1 MPMFHVEHMKMR
13 YFTLILA
20 IFALSACTK
29 ADPEAYKR
37 DPILLD
43 FQSQVANLNGQLETT
58 HKEIETA
65 KKDLKSSV
73 PQSGQAGQFQKRI
86 YDMQKRADA
95 LEQQIRF
102 FKIHIESRA
111 RQAQADYQK
120 AFKNNKEWPDKQ
132 EVESYMAEK
141 RFRMAKMSWSQKDRI
156 QEYKK
161 NSSAPEGGESAGTH
175 EAPPSGH

>member
-1 MPMFHVEHMKMR
+1 MFHVEHMKMG

-43 FQSQVANLNGQLETT
+43 YQTQVGALSGQLEST
-58 HKEIETA
+58 HKEIDSA
-65 KKDLKSSV
+65 KKELKASV
-73 PQSGQAGQFQKRI
+73 PQSGQAAQFQKRI
-86 YDMQKRADA
+86 YEMEKRADT

-111 RQAQADYQK
+111 RKAQTDYQE
-120 AFKNNKEWPDKQ
+120 AFKNKKEWPDKQ

-156 QEYKK
+156 QDYKK
-161 NSSAPEGGESAGTH
+161 KSSPPAGGESEGSQVAPAGG
-175 EAPPSGH
+175 E

>member
-1 MPMFHVEHMKMR
+1 MFHVEHMKKA
-13 YFTLILA
+13 YFSLILA

-43 FQSQVANLNGQLETT
+43 FQTQVSSLNGQLETIQ
-58 HKEIETA
+58 KEIETA
-65 KKDLKSSV
+65 KKELKNSV
-73 PQSGQAGQFQKRI
+73 PQSGQAGQFQSRI
-86 YDMQKRADA
+86 YEKQKRADT
-95 LEQQIRF
+95 LQQQIRF

-111 RQAQADYQK
+111 RKAQADYQV
-120 AFKNNKEWPDKQ
+120 AFKNNKEWPDKE

-161 NSSAPEGGESAGTH
+161 NNSGHAGGESAGTH